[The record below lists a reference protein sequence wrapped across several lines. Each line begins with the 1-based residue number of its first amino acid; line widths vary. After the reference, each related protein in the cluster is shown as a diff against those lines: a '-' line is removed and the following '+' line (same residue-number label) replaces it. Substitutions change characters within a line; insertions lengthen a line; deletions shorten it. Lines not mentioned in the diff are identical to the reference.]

1 MRGVQET
8 AKHKRDGSDNPLCAQ
23 ETAKHT
29 RDGSD
34 DPLYAEPENDKNL
47 FDINMLKMNLNQQ

>member
-8 AKHKRDGSDNPLCAQ
+8 AKHKRDGSDNPL
-23 ETAKHT
+23 
-29 RDGSD
+29 
-34 DPLYAEPENDKNL
+34 YAEPEKDKNL